1 MTVTRVTTVAF
12 EGIEAREVDVQVQ
25 ITSGGNKMMIVGLP
39 DKAVAESQERV
50 KSALHAIGLALPPKR
65 IVVNLAP
72 ADLPTEGSHYDLPI
86 AMGLLAAMGVLPI
99 EDMARTIALG
109 ELALDGQVTAVA
121 GVLPAALAAATAD
134 KALVCPAAC
143 GPEAAWIGGVEI
155 VAAPSLMA
163 VINHYKGVQ
172 ILMPPQAKLAEE
184 TGAVPDLKDVRGQE
198 TAKRALEITA
208 AGGHNLLM
216 IGPPGS
222 GKSMLA
228 ARLPGLLPPLS
239 PREALEISMIQSLA
253 GELKD
258 GAIGRRRPF
267 RAPHHSAS
275 MAALVGGGLKVRP
288 GEVSLAHQGVLFLD
302 ELPEFARQVL
312 DSLRQPIETGSTLV
326 ARANAHIRYPSRF
339 QLVAAMNPCRC
350 GYLGDPAQACNRA
363 PRCGTDYQS
372 RISGPLYDRIDLH
385 VDVPAV
391 SAADLTLPAPR
402 EGSAEVAARVAAA
415 RARQAA
421 RYDGQGISTNAEAE
435 GEALNEGAKLET
447 AARTLLADAADRMR
461 LSARGYTRALRVA
474 RTIADLAA
482 SDGVTRAHVAEALS
496 YRRLSIA

>member
-50 KSALHAIGLALPPKR
+50 KSELHAIGLALPPKR

-72 ADLPTEGSHYDLPI
+72 ADLPKEGSHYDLPI
-86 AMGLLAAMGVLPI
+86 AMGLLGAMGVLPI

-172 ILMPPQAKLAEE
+172 ILTPPQAKLAEE
-184 TGAVPDLKDVRGQE
+184 TGAMPDLKDVRGQE

>member
-72 ADLPTEGSHYDLPI
+72 ADLPKEGSHYDLPI

-134 KALVCPAAC
+134 KALVCPAAS

>member
-72 ADLPTEGSHYDLPI
+72 ADLPKEGSHYDLPI

-216 IGPPGS
+216 VGPPGA
-222 GKSMLA
+222 GKSLMA
-228 ARLPGLLPPLS
+228 SCLPGILPDLTPG
-239 PREALEISMIQSLA
+239 EALETSMV
-253 GELKD
+253 
-258 GAIGRRRPF
+258 
-267 RAPHHSAS
+267 AS
-275 MAALVGGGLKVRP
+275 
-288 GEVSLAHQGVLFLD
+288 
-302 ELPEFARQVL
+302 
-312 DSLRQPIETGSTLV
+312 
-326 ARANAHIRYPSRF
+326 
-339 QLVAAMNPCRC
+339 
-350 GYLGDPAQACNRA
+350 
-363 PRCGTDYQS
+363 
-372 RISGPLYDRIDLH
+372 
-385 VDVPAV
+385 
-391 SAADLTLPAPR
+391 
-402 EGSAEVAARVAAA
+402 VAAA
-415 RARQAA
+415 ARNS
-421 RYDGQGISTNAEAE
+421 RP
-435 GEALNEGAKLET
+435 
-447 AARTLLADAADRMR
+447 
-461 LSARGYTRALRVA
+461 
-474 RTIADLAA
+474 
-482 SDGVTRAHVAEALS
+482 
-496 YRRLSIA
+496 